1 MIKKI
6 AESVGQPLS
15 YTRITNVVSSAGVKI
30 GKQTMINYV
39 DAAKESFMIF
49 PIFNWNG
56 ALSDRESTPK
66 YYFIDNGLLNLL
78 LTDPES
84 KLLENIV
91 AITLLHHY
99 GSDHVYF
106 YRNGIEVDFYLPEEE
121 IAIQVSYDLSDE
133 DTYAREVTALSK
145 FSSNY
150 PCMEQWIITRDQYT
164 SKQKQDPSIKV
175 IPLCQFLLSMDHSTS
190 NH

>member
-1 MIKKI
+1 MSFEFEKLEIDGVILVKPKVFGDNRGFFMETYKKS
-6 AESVGQPLS
+6 EFFQ
-15 YTRITNVVSSAGVKI
+15 
-30 GKQTMINYV
+30 
-39 DAAKESFMIF
+39 
-49 PIFNWNG
+49 
-56 ALSDRESTPK
+56 
-66 YYFIDNGLLNLL
+66 
-78 LTDPES
+78 
-84 KLLENIV
+84 
-91 AITLLHHY
+91 
-99 GSDHVYF
+99 
-106 YRNGIEVDFYLPEEE
+106 NGIEVDFYLPEEE